1 MNARNANPTA
11 GRNPITVLVTGADD
25 VWGSLTAE
33 AVLRAGELAAPGGG
47 SAAVGHL
54 VLTVHDSPWSA
65 SLARDPRVTLVD
77 GKISDEQFVEGLF
90 ASTRVDSVFHFE
102 TVTRDRGSG
111 ERDFD
116 AMLNT
121 NLMGSLH
128 LLESARLHSPGAR
141 FVFCSSCSVF
151 ADNLGSQVVS
161 DDTRRLPSATYGT
174 TKAAVELLINDYA
187 RRGYVDGRSSILP
200 MCVSWRPDER
210 SVEFLHGVFECPFAD
225 REEIVGL
232 EPEVQLW
239 LNGYSTCIAN
249 LLELHDV
256 DGWVLGDD
264 RGVLQPGVK
273 ISVAEMIDTFKR
285 VGEDEHAPVARF
297 SFRPDANLQQEFQQY
312 PKHVEPR
319 RASALG
325 LSSEDFEALVRRY
338 LRDLRSVQ

>member
-1 MNARNANPTA
+1 MNARNTNPAA
-11 GRNPITVLVTGADD
+11 GRDALTVLVTGADD

-33 AVLRAGELAAPGGG
+33 AVLRAGELAKQGGG
-47 SAAVGHL
+47 SAEVARV
-54 VLTVHDSPWSA
+54 VLPVHDSPWSA
-65 SLARDPRVTLVD
+65 DLARDPRVTLANGRITD
-77 GKISDEQFVEGLF
+77 KEFVGGLF
-90 ASTRVDSVFHFE
+90 ASSRIDSVFHFE

-151 ADNLGSQVVS
+151 ADDLGSQVVS

-200 MCVSWRPDER
+200 MCVSWRPDKR

-225 REEIVGL
+225 REEVVGL

-256 DGWVLGDD
+256 NGEVLGDD
-264 RGVLQPGVK
+264 RGVLQPGVT
-273 ISVAEMIDTFKR
+273 ISVAEMIDTFRR
-285 VGEDEHAPVARF
+285 VGEDERVPVAQF
-297 SFRPDANLQQEFQQY
+297 SFQPDAGLQREFEQY

-325 LSSEDFEALVRRY
+325 LSSEDFEALARRY
-338 LRDLRSVQ
+338 LRDLRSAS